1 MVSAQVRGHSNLSY
15 KTLLLFQRKYGNN
28 KNYGSDYET
37 ELTYFI
43 LNAPYYGS
51 WNLSIH
57 CTDRNSV
64 INYAAHTPVIYVYI
78 ALYVKKYGLYSPIFN
93 LHSHNTKYKW
103 RYICVLGQHWL
114 GRRGARAL
122 RTPRALHFLASQLNK
137 CSTVN
142 SNLPESLEDT

>member
-15 KTLLLFQRKYGNN
+15 KTLLLFQRKYGN

-43 LNAPYYGS
+43 LNAPHYGS

-103 RYICVLGQHWL
+103 RYICALGQHWL
-114 GRRGARAL
+114 GRGGARAL